1 MHRTLNTILNLQSSS
16 FANRLIYYVQK
27 LPLIGKLIGDN
38 AYSRLGL
45 KRTAA
50 IAALLLS
57 VSWGFLTG
65 MLYIGLI
72 IYYPVVVLGKE
83 LPPERQLEIFRH
95 IFLIIT
101 FIVAGVSNAK
111 VLEPKRGKYIAIKLM
126 RLPATRYMR
135 ATLCYKY
142 FTYFVYLLTAVLL
155 FSSLLGASVLQG
167 IALTAAAVMWRI
179 FCEYVHLWLYRKTG
193 NVLIKNN
200 PVVWTVIF
208 VGYASAYSPLFLDA
222 APAWGAMLA
231 SALPFSVICI
241 VLGIYAGMLLFRR
254 TDYTDAVDA
263 ATRRDD
269 PLLDLGRM
277 MAEAQKTSVK
287 AKDSDYSQEAL
298 SVGGKSFEN
307 KEGYEYINAIF
318 FARHKSLIRQPLY
331 RRLAILG
338 AAGAVMLLIAILF
351 PGQGAFI
358 TSNLGSLLPILI
370 IVMAF
375 FTVGENMCKAMF
387 FHCDLKLLR
396 QSFYRQDAAKHF
408 RIRLGKILGMNL
420 LLGAMLSLVLTLAVV
435 VAGGFQADG
444 QLLHLWVS
452 TLSLAVFFSVHHLF
466 LYYIF
471 QPYTT
476 ELNAKNPFFH
486 IFSGLVSAVFII
498 ALNLKP
504 GPAVFSAIA
513 AAVSLLYLAAA
524 FVLVR
529 RYAPRTFRVK

>member
-1 MHRTLNTILNLQSSS
+1 MLRTLNTILNLQASS

-27 LPLIGKLIGDN
+27 LPFIGKLVGDN

-45 KRTAA
+45 KRAGA
-50 IAALLLS
+50 IAAFLLTVL
-57 VSWGFLTG
+57 WGFLAG
-65 MLYIGLI
+65 MLYVGLV
-72 IYYPVVVLGKE
+72 IYYPVVALGNE
-83 LPPERQLEIFRH
+83 MSPERQLDIFWH
-95 IFLIIT
+95 IFWFIT

-111 VLEPKRGKYIAIKLM
+111 VLEPKRGKYIAVKLM

-135 ATLCYKY
+135 ATLSYKY
-142 FTYFVYLLTAVLL
+142 FTYFVYLLAAVLL
-155 FSSLLGASVLQG
+155 FSSLLGAPVLQG
-167 IALTAAAVMWRI
+167 IALTAAAVLWRI

-200 PVVWTVIF
+200 LVVWSVIF
-208 VGYASAYSPLFLDA
+208 IGYAAAYTPLLLDSV
-222 APAWGAMLA
+222 PAWGAALA
-231 SALPFSVICI
+231 TALPFSFVCL
-241 VLGIYAGMLLFRR
+241 VLGICACVLLFAR

-277 MAEAQKTSVK
+277 MAEAQKTSVQ
-287 AKDSDYSQEAL
+287 AKDSDYSAEAL
-298 SVGGKSFEN
+298 SVGGKSFED
-307 KEGYEYINAIF
+307 KEGYDYINAIF

-338 AAGAVMLLIAILF
+338 AAGAAMLLTAILF
-351 PGQGAFI
+351 PEQAALIPSKMGA
-358 TSNLGSLLPILI
+358 LLPILI
-370 IVMAF
+370 IIMAF
-375 FTVGENMCKAMF
+375 FTVGENICKAMF

-396 QSFYRQDAAKHF
+396 QSFYRRDAAKHF
-408 RIRLGKILGMNL
+408 RIRLGKMLGMNL
-420 LLGAMLSLVLTLAVV
+420 FLGAALALVLTLAAV
-435 VAGGFQADG
+435 VAVGFQADA
-444 QLLHLWVS
+444 QLLLLWIS

-476 ELNAKNPFFH
+476 ELNAKNPYLH

>member
-1 MHRTLNTILNLQSSS
+1 MLRTLNTILNLQASS

-27 LPLIGKLIGDN
+27 LPFIGKLVGDN

-45 KRTAA
+45 KRAGA
-50 IAALLLS
+50 IAAFLLTVL
-57 VSWGFLTG
+57 WGFLAG
-65 MLYIGLI
+65 MLYVGLV
-72 IYYPVVVLGKE
+72 IYYPVVALGNE
-83 LPPERQLEIFRH
+83 MSPERQLDIFWH
-95 IFLIIT
+95 IFWIIT

-111 VLEPKRGKYIAIKLM
+111 VLEPKRGKYIAVKLM

-135 ATLCYKY
+135 ATLSYKY
-142 FTYFVYLLTAVLL
+142 FTYFVFLLAAVLL
-155 FSSLLGASVLQG
+155 FSSLLGAPVLQG
-167 IALTAAAVMWRI
+167 IALTAAAILWRI

-200 PVVWTVIF
+200 LVVWSVIF
-208 VGYASAYSPLFLDA
+208 IGYAAAYTPLLLDSV
-222 APAWGAMLA
+222 PAWGAALA
-231 SALPFSVICI
+231 TALPFSFVCL
-241 VLGIYAGMLLFRR
+241 VLGICACVLLFAR

-277 MAEAQKTSVK
+277 MAEAQKTSVQ
-287 AKDSDYSQEAL
+287 AKDSDYSAEAL
-298 SVGGKSFEN
+298 SVGGKSFED
-307 KEGYEYINAIF
+307 KEGYDYINAIF

-338 AAGAVMLLIAILF
+338 AAGAVMLLTAILF
-351 PGQGAFI
+351 PEQAALIPSKMGA
-358 TSNLGSLLPILI
+358 LLPILI
-370 IVMAF
+370 IIMAF
-375 FTVGENMCKAMF
+375 FTVGENICKAMF

-396 QSFYRQDAAKHF
+396 QSFYRRDAAKHF
-408 RIRLGKILGMNL
+408 RIRLGKMLGMNL
-420 LLGAMLSLVLTLAVV
+420 LLGAALALVLTLAAV
-435 VAGGFQADG
+435 VAGGFQADA
-444 QLLHLWVS
+444 QLLMLWIS

-486 IFSGLVSAVFII
+486 IFSGLVSAVFIS

-524 FVLVR
+524 FMLVR